1 MIWKL
6 KLFIASGL
14 MSVVGWRGLRD
25 AAKRDVLSDKHIEHI
40 YPEYRQHI
48 WTRQRQ
54 NVMKMR
60 KERKW
65 FQNNFT

>member
-40 YPEYRQHI
+40 YPEYRHQHI
-48 WTRQRQ
+48 WTRQR
-54 NVMKMR
+54 
-60 KERKW
+60 
-65 FQNNFT
+65 